1 MVDRQQR
8 KWLEEFVERAAAAQ
22 AAVNRLLEGEGM
34 VRVAKQSPT
43 FSEFNPTGDRR
54 VAEIKTG
61 TDALISLVRDLTEA
75 SGPET
80 KRRASLA
87 VTNYEQAALW
97 AVKSLFSDD
106 AVRGDEPVDP

>member
-1 MVDRQQR
+1 MDPKHRA
-8 KWLEEFVERAAAAQ
+8 WLEDFVLKAQ

-34 VRVAKQSPT
+34 AKQSPT

-106 AVRGDEPVDP
+106 AVKGDEPIDP